1 MQVMLTLG
9 RQKQEEHD
17 LRHGLIYIWSSQL
30 TWATRKPACLKITA
44 EKGGERVGRKE
55 EEQREGEREGGR
67 EGEREGGR
75 EGEREGGRE
84 GGKEDMSHSWVTAV
98 PARAACTL

>member
-55 EEQREGEREGGR
+55 EEQREG
-67 EGEREGGR
+67 
-75 EGEREGGRE
+75 
-84 GGKEDMSHSWVTAV
+84 GKEDMSHSWVTAV